1 MYNRKLCDIMEV
13 LTMIEFNYKNLQS
26 GFECQSCTFERAICL
41 QEGKCLLELQEIYM
55 KAKKD

>member
-1 MYNRKLCDIMEV
+1 MYDIMEI
-13 LTMIEFNYKNLQS
+13 LTMIELNYEESNKNLQS
-26 GFECQSCTFERAICL
+26 GFECQSCTFERVICL

>member
-1 MYNRKLCDIMEV
+1 
-13 LTMIEFNYKNLQS
+13 MIEFNYKNLQS